1 MLRLLRRRQGILLAV
16 FGTVLMILMLA
27 DQSIYGL
34 MGRLFS
40 GSGTWATIG
49 DRSISSEARAQ
60 LARELEV
67 LDRVGW
73 MGIGAGP
80 LGVIEDPAHWLLLT
94 EMARNAGFTTG
105 SLATE
110 MQEAELAQVYTAAG
124 RTPEVDRALSNLF
137 GVIRMFGAMANSP
150 TLSDRRL
157 IRDASSIF
165 GGADCRLM
173 VLEAQ
178 ATGDE
183 PSDEAIASHFE
194 TYRDVE
200 PSDPEQAFGYRLPDR
215 VAVDWFTLPANVIE
229 DAARASEAMDTI
241 AVLKH
246 WKTNPRGRAF
256 PAYDASIEVP
266 EVVIDDLLAIETD
279 ALFDRV
285 DRRLSST
292 LLEARRDLKT
302 TPEGAFKLPENW
314 SETRPSLSDLAQ
326 LVAQEISVDAPEVE
340 SAELKAVLDY
350 SDLPGFPIA
359 ATTPAF
365 GQPKTARDYLTG
377 LRDFELGPLT
387 LPAQSQMHSPVFRDP
402 DGGLVVMLPTQAD
415 GKRAAERLEEI
426 GRETVVGDLKRL
438 ADYESRVAELE
449 ALRSQI
455 LADGMLATAL
465 ALGDELERS
474 RTVRP
479 GDPNLMSMMLQ
490 QGNSLPAGFRGATPL
505 PVVGTND
512 DVLKTIAEVANTLPL
527 DETAFAAV
535 PLDDRLVIEAVDT
548 ALAIVVA
555 EIQFP
560 TPLDQ
565 EVLTRLSNT
574 SSLESTILGEN
585 FSADNE
591 ALVEAFSF
599 EALSERMNFQ
609 RLGLEDS
616 EDTLESTD
624 PESTESSASTTA
636 G

>member
-49 DRSISSEARAQ
+49 DRSISSETRAQ

-194 TYRDVE
+194 NYRDVE

-229 DAARASEAMDTI
+229 DAARTSEAMDTI

-302 TPEGAFKLPENW
+302 TPE
-314 SETRPSLSDLAQ
+314 
-326 LVAQEISVDAPEVE
+326 
-340 SAELKAVLDY
+340 
-350 SDLPGFPIA
+350 
-359 ATTPAF
+359 
-365 GQPKTARDYLTG
+365 
-377 LRDFELGPLT
+377 
-387 LPAQSQMHSPVFRDP
+387 
-402 DGGLVVMLPTQAD
+402 
-415 GKRAAERLEEI
+415 
-426 GRETVVGDLKRL
+426 
-438 ADYESRVAELE
+438 
-449 ALRSQI
+449 
-455 LADGMLATAL
+455 
-465 ALGDELERS
+465 
-474 RTVRP
+474 
-479 GDPNLMSMMLQ
+479 
-490 QGNSLPAGFRGATPL
+490 
-505 PVVGTND
+505 
-512 DVLKTIAEVANTLPL
+512 
-527 DETAFAAV
+527 
-535 PLDDRLVIEAVDT
+535 
-548 ALAIVVA
+548 
-555 EIQFP
+555 
-560 TPLDQ
+560 
-565 EVLTRLSNT
+565 
-574 SSLESTILGEN
+574 
-585 FSADNE
+585 
-591 ALVEAFSF
+591 
-599 EALSERMNFQ
+599 ALSERMNFNARSSCPRIGLRPGPVCPTWRNWSPKRF
-609 RLGLEDS
+609 RLMPPRWNRRNS
-616 EDTLESTD
+616 KPSW
-624 PESTESSASTTA
+624 TTA
-636 G
+636 TSQDSPSRPPHPHLGNPRPPAITSQDSATSSWAL

>member
-1 MLRLLRRRQGILLAV
+1 M
-16 FGTVLMILMLA
+16 
-27 DQSIYGL
+27 
-34 MGRLFS
+34 
-40 GSGTWATIG
+40 
-49 DRSISSEARAQ
+49 
-60 LARELEV
+60 
-67 LDRVGW
+67 
-73 MGIGAGP
+73 
-80 LGVIEDPAHWLLLT
+80 
-94 EMARNAGFTTG
+94 
-105 SLATE
+105 
-110 MQEAELAQVYTAAG
+110 
-124 RTPEVDRALSNLF
+124 
-137 GVIRMFGAMANSP
+137 
-150 TLSDRRL
+150 
-157 IRDASSIF
+157 
-165 GGADCRLM
+165 
-173 VLEAQ
+173 
-178 ATGDE
+178 
-183 PSDEAIASHFE
+183 
-194 TYRDVE
+194 
-200 PSDPEQAFGYRLPDR
+200 
-215 VAVDWFTLPANVIE
+215 
-229 DAARASEAMDTI
+229 
-241 AVLKH
+241 
-246 WKTNPRGRAF
+246 
-256 PAYDASIEVP
+256 
-266 EVVIDDLLAIETD
+266 
-279 ALFDRV
+279 
-285 DRRLSST
+285 
-292 LLEARRDLKT
+292 
-302 TPEGAFKLPENW
+302 
-314 SETRPSLSDLAQ
+314 
-326 LVAQEISVDAPEVE
+326 E
-340 SAELKAVLDY
+340 SAELQAVLDY
-350 SDLPGFPIA
+350 GDLPGFPIA

-535 PLDDRLVIEAVDT
+535 PLADRLVIEAVDT

-616 EDTLESTD
+616 EDTLESTE

>member
-1 MLRLLRRRQGILLAV
+1 MASWPANSRC
-16 FGTVLMILMLA
+16 
-27 DQSIYGL
+27 SIAWDGWGL
-34 MGRLFS
+34 
-40 GSGTWATIG
+40 
-49 DRSISSEARAQ
+49 ERA
-60 LARELEV
+60 LARGGV
-67 LDRVGW
+67 LREICDWNAETTRKTNFG
-73 MGIGAGP
+73 
-80 LGVIEDPAHWLLLT
+80 T

-194 TYRDVE
+194 TYRDVA

-241 AVLKH
+241 AILKH

-302 TPEGAFKLPENW
+302 TPEGAFKLPDNW
-314 SETRPSLSDLAQ
+314 SQTRPSLSDLAQ

-340 SAELKAVLDY
+340 SAELQAVLDY
-350 SDLPGFPIA
+350 GDLPGFPIA

-402 DGGLVVMLPTQAD
+402 EGGLVVMLPTQAD

-426 GRETVVGDLKRL
+426 GRETVVDDLKRL

-512 DVLKTIAEVANTLPL
+512 DVLKSIAEVANTLPL

-535 PLDDRLVIEAVDT
+535 PLAARLVIEAVDT

-616 EDTLESTD
+616 EDTLESTET
-624 PESTESSASTTA
+624 ESTDSSASTTA

>member
-16 FGTVLMILMLA
+16 FGTALMILMLA

-34 MGRLFS
+34 MGRLFT

-49 DRSISSEARAQ
+49 ERPVSSETRSQ

-94 EMARNAGFTTG
+94 ETARNGGFTTG

-150 TLSDRRL
+150 SLSDRRL
-157 IRDASSIF
+157 IRDASALF

-173 VLEAQ
+173 VLEAEP
-178 ATGDE
+178 TGDE
-183 PSDEAIASHFE
+183 PGEEAIAAHFE
-194 TYRDVE
+194 KYQDI
-200 PSDPEQAFGYRLPDR
+200 DPTNSEEAFGYRLSDR

-229 DAARASEAMDTI
+229 DAAKATEAMDTI

-256 PAYDASIEVP
+256 PEYDASIEVP
-266 EVVIDDLLAIETD
+266 DLVYEDLLAIEAD

-285 DRRLSST
+285 DRRISST
-292 LLEARRDLKT
+292 LLESRRDLKT
-302 TPEGAFKLPENW
+302 TPEGAFRLPENW
-314 SETRPSLSDLAQ
+314 EQTRPTLSDLAR
-326 LVAQEISVDAPEVE
+326 LVAEEIAVDAPEVE
-340 SAELKAVLDY
+340 VADLQPLVDFG
-350 SDLPGFPIA
+350 DLPGFPISA
-359 ATTPAF
+359 STTAF
-365 GQPKTARDYLTG
+365 GQPKTASDYLAG
-377 LRDFELGPLT
+377 LRDFESGPQT
-387 LPAQSQMHSPVFRDP
+387 LPAQSRMHSPVFRDS
-402 DGGLVVMLPTQAD
+402 DGGLVVMLPTVAD
-415 GKRAAERLEEI
+415 GNRAAKQIDEV
-426 GRETVVGDLKRL
+426 GREVIVEDLKRL
-438 ADYESRVAELE
+438 ADHNARVGKLDEL
-449 ALRSQI
+449 RNQI
-455 LADGMLATAL
+455 LSNGMLATAI
-465 ALGDELERS
+465 ALDDELERS

-490 QGNSLPAGFRGATPL
+490 QGNALPAGFRGATPL

-512 DVLKTIAEVANTLPL
+512 EVLKKIAEVANGLPL
-527 DETAFAAV
+527 DEEAFAAT
-535 PLDDRLVIEAVDT
+535 PLTDRLIIEPVDA
-548 ALAIVVA
+548 ALAIVIA

-560 TPLDQ
+560 SPLDQ

-574 SSLESTILGEN
+574 SGLENTILGEN

-591 ALVEAFSF
+591 DLVEAFSF
-599 EALSERMNFQ
+599 EALAERMNFK
-609 RLGLEDS
+609 RLGLEEDS
-616 EDTLESTD
+616 EDDQPNE
-624 PESTESSASTTA
+624 EIATA
-636 G
+636 PPAAG